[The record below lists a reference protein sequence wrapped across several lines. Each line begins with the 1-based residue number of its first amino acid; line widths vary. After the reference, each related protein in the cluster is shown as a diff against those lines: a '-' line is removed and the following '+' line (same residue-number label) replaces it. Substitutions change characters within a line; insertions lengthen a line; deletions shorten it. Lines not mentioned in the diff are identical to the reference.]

1 MINKLVDLVEQWAE
15 EKGIH
20 VGDGKTQTLK
30 MMAEVGEFAD
40 ALAKGNRDDMEEELG
55 DVLVTVIVT
64 AHQLGIPLYS
74 ALQVAYNKISKR
86 KGTTVN
92 GVFIKESE

>member
-1 MINKLVDLVEQWAE
+1 MMNELIHLVQRWAE
-15 EKGIH
+15 EKGIDW
-20 VGDGKTQTLK
+20 GDGKTQTLK

-40 ALAKGNRDDMEEELG
+40 ALTKGDMGDIEEELG

-64 AHQLGIPLYS
+64 AMQLGIDPAG
-74 ALQVAYNKISKR
+74 ALNVAYNKISKR

>member
-1 MINKLVDLVEQWAE
+1 MMNELIDLVQQWAE
-15 EKGIH
+15 EKGID

-40 ALAKGNRDDMEEELG
+40 ALTKGDRDDIEEELG

-64 AHQLGIPLYS
+64 AQQLGIDPAG
-74 ALQVAYNKISKR
+74 ALNVAYNKISKR

-92 GVFIKESE
+92 GVFIKETE